1 MSGVLTGTASWIVF
15 CLVFVLAH
23 LVQGIT
29 GFGAVVLTLS
39 VLAFLFP
46 VKLLVPVLVV
56 VSLAQVT
63 WFAAVGRRHIR
74 WGHAQAILLLSLLG
88 LPLGYLVYRFLPA
101 ELMKVTLGVFIVLV
115 AASNLAGL
123 RIKIRVPE
131 FCYYLLNLL
140 GGFFQGALAAGG
152 PLLIIYAA
160 RMLEDKAA
168 FRATLSIVWIVLNSI
183 LCVTY
188 LATGGF
194 TESMLPM
201 VGLGVA
207 CMVLG
212 TVLGMLVHARI
223 PQKPVRI
230 LVFVLLLIS
239 GLALLLPL
247 GCG

>member
-1 MSGVLTGTASWIVF
+1 MSGVLTGAASWIVF

-29 GFGAVVLTLS
+29 GFGAS

-56 VSLAQVT
+56 VSLVQMA
-63 WFAAVGRRHIR
+63 WFALIDRRHIH
-74 WGHAQAILLLSLLG
+74 WSQARIILLLSLPG

-101 ELMKVTLGVFIVLV
+101 GALKIVLGIFVVLV
-115 AASNLAGL
+115 AGTNLSGL
-123 RIKIRVPE
+123 RMKIKIPRLC
-131 FCYYLLNLL
+131 FYILNVL
-140 GGFFQGALAAGG
+140 GGVIQGALAAGG

-160 RMLEDKAA
+160 RMLQDKAA
-168 FRATLSIVWIVLNSI
+168 FRATLAVVWIVLDSI
-183 LCVTY
+183 LCITY
-188 LATGGF
+188 AVTGGF
-194 TESMLPM
+194 SEPMLPM
-201 VGLGVA
+201 IGLGTG

-212 TVLGMLVHARI
+212 TVLGMLAHARI
-223 PQKPVRI
+223 PQKPFRV

-247 GCG
+247 G

>member
-1 MSGVLTGTASWIVF
+1 MSGVLTDTANWIVF

-46 VKLLVPVLVV
+46 VKLLVPVLVL
-56 VSLAQVT
+56 VSLAQVA
-63 WFAAVGRRHIR
+63 WFALVGRRNIH
-74 WGHAQAILLLSLLG
+74 WGHAKTILFLSLAG
-88 LPLGYLVYRFLPA
+88 LPLGYLVYRFLPSGVLKIA
-101 ELMKVTLGVFIVLV
+101 LGVFVVLV
-115 AASNLAGL
+115 AASNLTGM

-131 FCYYLLNLL
+131 FFNYLLNLL

-160 RMLEDKAA
+160 RVLDDKAA
-168 FRATLSIVWIVLNSI
+168 FRATLAIVWIVLNSI
-183 LCVTY
+183 LCITY

-194 TESMLPM
+194 IESMLPL
-201 VGLGVA
+201 VGLGIP

-223 PQKPVRI
+223 PQKPFRI

-247 GCG
+247 G